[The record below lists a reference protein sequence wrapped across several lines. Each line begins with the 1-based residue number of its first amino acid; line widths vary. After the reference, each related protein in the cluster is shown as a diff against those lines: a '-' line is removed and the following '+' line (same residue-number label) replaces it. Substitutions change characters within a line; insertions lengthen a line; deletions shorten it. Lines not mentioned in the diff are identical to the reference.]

1 MFVEKE
7 ILIGNEQV
15 TVTVNARGETK
26 IVEFNGAQ
34 HEVRYVPLPDG
45 RGICLVDGRVVEWS
59 EMGGDSMHY
68 VRSGGR
74 LHHLKIV
81 DPRALR
87 RRASAGGL
95 GLGTAEIKAPMPG
108 KVVDVLVEKGQKVE
122 ANEGIVVLE
131 AMKMENEL
139 RAPID
144 GIVSRLEAKVGSTVE
159 PGRVIAV
166 IEPGE
171 SS

>member
-1 MFVEKE
+1 MEKE
-7 ILIGNEQV
+7 ILIGDDQV
-15 TVTVNARGETK
+15 TVAVGDSGAARV
-26 IVEFNGAQ
+26 VEIEGKR

-45 RGICLVDGRVVEWS
+45 RSICLVDGHVVEWS
-59 EMGGDSMHY
+59 AMGGDSMHY
-68 VRSGGR
+68 VRIGGR

-87 RRASAGGL
+87 RGAAAGGP

-108 KVVDVLVEKGQKVE
+108 KVVDVLVEEGQKVE
-122 ANEGIVVLE
+122 ANDGIVVLE

-139 RAPID
+139 RSPID
-144 GIVSRLEAKVGSTVE
+144 GIVTRLDATVGSAVE
-159 PGRVIAV
+159 PGRIIAV

>member
-1 MFVEKE
+1 MEKE
-7 ILIGNEQV
+7 ILIGNERLTI
-15 TVTVNARGETK
+15 TVDGGGETK
-26 IVEFNGAQ
+26 TVELNGVQ

-59 EMGGDSMHY
+59 EMGDDSMHY
-68 VRSGGR
+68 VRGGGR

-81 DPRALR
+81 DPRSLR
-87 RRASAGGL
+87 RRTSADGSGS
-95 GLGTAEIKAPMPG
+95 GIAEIKAPMPG

-122 ANEGIVVLE
+122 ANDGIVVLE

-144 GIVSRLEAKVGSTVE
+144 GIVTRLAAKVGTTVE